1 VILDLV
7 LDLATMAL
15 AVAGLYFGLGA
26 YVRHEQPNW
35 SEAFHQRRFA
45 ITAIFVL
52 GVCAIKVS
60 EDVLGRESGPVDS
73 AILLFVH
80 GHVSERLTGFFRA
93 VTFSAS
99 ATSLFPSTVMLTI
112 ALLYARRRSEA
123 LLVAASVIAAALVV
137 YGVKLAVGRARPAL
151 WDTEAYWGSSFPSG
165 HTLVVAAFATAA
177 ALCVSRLRPEARRI
191 AVAVA
196 IVWIFLVAMSRLV
209 LGVHWP
215 TDVLVAACVGA
226 FLALAISVA
235 IDMRR
240 DISRADRN

>member
-1 VILDLV
+1 MILDLLV
-7 LDLATMAL
+7 DLATMAL

-26 YVRHEQPNW
+26 YVRSEQPAW
-35 SEAFHQRRFA
+35 SDALHKRRFA
-45 ITAIFVL
+45 MLTIFVL
-52 GVCAIKVS
+52 AVCAIKVS

-80 GHVSERLTGFFRA
+80 GHVPEPLNGFFRA
-93 VTFSAS
+93 VTLTAS
-99 ATSLFPSTVMLTI
+99 STCLFPLTVTVTI
-112 ALLYARRRSEA
+112 ALLWARRRAEA

-137 YGVKLAVGRARPAL
+137 YVVKLAVGRARPAL

-177 ALCVSRLRPEARRI
+177 ALCVSRLRPQARR
-191 AVAVA
+191 ASVAVA
-196 IVWIFLVAMSRLV
+196 IVWISLVAVSRLV

-226 FLALAISVA
+226 FLALAISVV
-235 IDMRR
+235 IDLRR
-240 DISRADRN
+240 AGTGA